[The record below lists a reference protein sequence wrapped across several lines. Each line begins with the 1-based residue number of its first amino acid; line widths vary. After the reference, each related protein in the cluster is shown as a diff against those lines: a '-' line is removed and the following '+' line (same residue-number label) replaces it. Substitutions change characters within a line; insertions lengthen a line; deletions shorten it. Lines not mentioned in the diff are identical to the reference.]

1 MMQSLDQKI
10 LNKLN
15 FSKRISI
22 SIFFFISG
30 FNFATWVSRIPA
42 LQQKFLLNNAEL
54 GSLLASIPI
63 GIMVTMPFVGYVL
76 VKYKSST
83 VLFFCSIFYTLL
95 LSSLA
100 FINTKWQLFIVLF
113 LFGASRNFFNSTIN
127 TQSLLVQREN
137 QKSVLTLFHA
147 VWSLA
152 ALVGTGL
159 SYLAIGY
166 NLSIQLHFLI
176 VSFISLITI
185 LIFFR
190 YAVVNEEIDKKY
202 SFMWPSKLL
211 LKLGLIGF
219 ITMLCESTMSDW
231 SSNYFLQVLQLPSE
245 YSVIGYAVYV
255 SAVLTGRFVGDY
267 FISKFGIYII
277 IQFSVVLFTIGFTGT
292 YIFSYVPV
300 VVLSFFLIGI
310 GLSCMMP
317 SVFGLVSK
325 LSIHPPGIS
334 VAIVTAFSYAG
345 FLLGP
350 PIIGFIAHQFNIR
363 ISFLFLSLLS
373 FLLVLLLP
381 LLLKNARNQ

>member
-1 MMQSLDQKI
+1 MKIFENKI
-10 LNKLN
+10 LNKPKLN
-15 FSKRISI
+15 KRISI

-42 LQQKFLLNNAEL
+42 IQQIFLLNNAEL
-54 GSLLASIPI
+54 GSLLAAIPI
-63 GIMVTMPFVGYVL
+63 GIMVTMPIVGYVL

-83 VLFFCSIFYTLL
+83 ILFFSSTFYTLL
-95 LSSLA
+95 LSALA
-100 FINTKWQLFIVLF
+100 FINTKWQLFILLF

-127 TQSLLVQREN
+127 TQSLLVQKEN

-147 VWSLA
+147 IWSLA
-152 ALVGTGL
+152 ALVGTGV

-166 NLSIQLHFLI
+166 NLSIKLHFLI
-176 VSFISLITI
+176 VSFISLLTI
-185 LIFFR
+185 LIFSK
-190 YAVVNEEIDKKY
+190 YAVVNEAVNKKY

-219 ITMLCESTMSDW
+219 ITMMCESTMSDW
-231 SSNYFLQVLQLPSE
+231 SSNYFLQVLRLSSE

-255 SAVLTGRFVGDY
+255 SAVLMGRFLGDY
-267 FISKFGIYII
+267 FISKFGNYYI
-277 IQFSVVLFTIGFTGT
+277 IQFSIVLFAIGFTGAF
-292 YIFSYVPV
+292 IFSYVPV
-300 VVLSFFLIGI
+300 VVLSFFFIGI

-325 LSIHPPGIS
+325 LSVHPPGIS
-334 VAIVTAFSYAG
+334 VAIVTTFSYAG

-350 PIIGFIAHQFNIR
+350 PIIGFISHQFNIR
-363 ISFLFLSLLS
+363 TSFLFLSILS

-381 LLLKNARNQ
+381 LLLKQARNK